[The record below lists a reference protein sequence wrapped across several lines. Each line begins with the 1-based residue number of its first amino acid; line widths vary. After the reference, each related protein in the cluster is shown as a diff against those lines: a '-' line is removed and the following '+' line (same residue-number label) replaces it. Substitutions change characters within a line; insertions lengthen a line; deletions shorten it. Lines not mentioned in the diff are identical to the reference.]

1 MFNLK
6 IMEQFVLWGSY
17 CEDALIKRKPFRE
30 EHLQRLSIL
39 KKEGVLI
46 SLGPTKCNRYVFG
59 TKCTSPDKV
68 TGAYEKSFIWS
79 VDKNVSNKTFG
90 ERISRGNCP
99 KLAKKS

>member
-1 MFNLK
+1 MKN
-6 IMEQFVLWGSY
+6 I
-17 CEDALIKRKPFRE
+17 LIV
-30 EHLQRLSIL
+30 SIC
-39 KKEGVLI
+39 
-46 SLGPTKCNRYVFG
+46 SLLLANCSNRYVFG

-90 ERISRGNCP
+90 KRISRGNCP